1 MAVFHK
7 KKKLLYLLLEDITL
21 LGRIDKDGF
30 FFSFEGYVREFNYCQ
45 KQVCVM
51 ILSSFIL

>member
-30 FFSFEGYVREFNYCQ
+30 FFSLKG
-45 KQVCVM
+45 M
-51 ILSSFIL
+51 